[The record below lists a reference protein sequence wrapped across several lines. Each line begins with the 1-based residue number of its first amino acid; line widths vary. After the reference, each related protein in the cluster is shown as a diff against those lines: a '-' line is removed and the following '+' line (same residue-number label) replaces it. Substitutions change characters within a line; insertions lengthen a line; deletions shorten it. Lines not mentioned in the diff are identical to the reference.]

1 MNQEQIKTLLVNIVT
16 GGVIVAVLVVGYS
29 VFVKKD
35 SVVSEDSG
43 VQSAET
49 DARTTALVG
58 IEIARTM
65 RVLEDL
71 TISVKDSMA
80 VFDDFAFENLTDFS
94 AEIPKE
100 SVGRGN
106 PFLPTEWKIK
116 LKALEEAASKGSTK
130 ESVGQEAS
138 VIRQIQI
145 QDLEEIQDTFTQT
158 SEQDLFGDIDPDSL

>member
-71 TISVKDSMA
+71 TISVKDSHRI
-80 VFDDFAFENLTDFS
+80 FDRN
-94 AEIPKE
+94 
-100 SVGRGN
+100 R
-106 PFLPTEWKIK
+106 
-116 LKALEEAASKGSTK
+116 
-130 ESVGQEAS
+130 
-138 VIRQIQI
+138 
-145 QDLEEIQDTFTQT
+145 
-158 SEQDLFGDIDPDSL
+158 

>member
-80 VFDDFAFENLTDFS
+80 VFDRN
-94 AEIPKE
+94 
-100 SVGRGN
+100 R
-106 PFLPTEWKIK
+106 
-116 LKALEEAASKGSTK
+116 
-130 ESVGQEAS
+130 
-138 VIRQIQI
+138 
-145 QDLEEIQDTFTQT
+145 
-158 SEQDLFGDIDPDSL
+158 